1 MTHAA
6 LIDFYRI
13 ANMTKRCVAIEPRIV
28 CLFFKILTQLAKKKE
43 EKANCVRNV
52 FLT

>member
-6 LIDFYRI
+6 LIDFYSK
-13 ANMTKRCVAIEPRIV
+13 ANMKRCVAKKPSIV
-28 CLFFKILTQLAKKKE
+28 SLIFKKHKQKKKKKE